1 MCFPVGSRRLPL
13 MCCPV
18 GMQAAAITVLPYG
31 DAVLLGNY
39 YQPITLTAATQPGC
53 GASGTLTANLNPGV
67 FANLNPTEL
76 DVDVGQPFGA
86 QLQAQ
91 PANSPTVTYL
101 SVGSS
106 FSMDVRVNSASSPL
120 IAFQVRA
127 CWMQAGTASTAGRR
141 VEDCTRHVMPA
152 ECTADLR

>member
-1 MCFPVGSRRLPL
+1 ML
-13 MCCPV
+13 
-18 GMQAAAITVLPYG
+18 AYG

-53 GASGTLTANLNPGV
+53 GASGTLSANLNPGV

-91 PANSPTVTYL
+91 PVSSPTVTYL
-101 SVGSS
+101 AVGSS
-106 FSMDVRVNSASSPL
+106 FSMDVRVNSVSSPL
-120 IAFQVRA
+120 IAFQVRG
-127 CWMQAGTASTAGRR
+127 CRLQAGVASTACGQGITPTDDACSALLVSGSRAQ
-141 VEDCTRHVMPA
+141 TRAVGTPA
-152 ECTADLR
+152 LP